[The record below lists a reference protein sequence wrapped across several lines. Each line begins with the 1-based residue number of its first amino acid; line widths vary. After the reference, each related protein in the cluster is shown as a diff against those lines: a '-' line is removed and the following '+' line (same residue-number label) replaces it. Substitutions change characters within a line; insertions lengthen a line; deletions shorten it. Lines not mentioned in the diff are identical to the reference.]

1 MVNCSIEGCK
11 SKVGREKLSFYT
23 IPAVITRQ
31 CDLTLE
37 LSERRR
43 KVWFEC
49 IYRPGFDEADAPRYV
64 RVCSKHFVNGKP
76 SALFDVANADWVPCL
91 NLGRS
96 SQVSTR
102 GFVTKKRGTI
112 QKKSKRCDDNTPLS
126 QRILDGEEDD
136 EKRSPPAVI
145 LSAEEHERIAKAE
158 TTPGI
163 LCQTEIT
170 SEGLS
175 RLEDMY
181 KRVLEENIA
190 LRKEL
195 VTLKSLVNGM
205 SDADEGLGN
214 SDNEGATAGL
224 ERVEV
229 ILKTELET
237 EMEPESCNEEDERQS
252 PQESGK
258 RLDRHKAAKDGEGS
272 PTVGGMKIRL
282 RDIRRPRAAEK
293 RSQKNF
299 MSEED
304 PLEGAEPD
312 LEPDS
317 ESEQGQAG
325 VEDQENNGQGSES
338 DEPEPK
344 RRKSYQQKREKKF
357 PCAECGQKFISRQAL
372 EIHYRIHTGERPFE
386 CSVCQRGFSVASTL
400 KAHMRTHTGERPFAC
415 NMCPRTFSEHGTL
428 KCHMRTHT
436 GEKPYECDVCHKK
449 FSENST
455 LRRHLLTHTGERP
468 FECQTCHSKFIQK
481 YNLNNHI
488 RRVHTGTILGL

>member
-96 SQVSTR
+96 SRISTR
-102 GFVTKKRGTI
+102 SSVAKKRPTV
-112 QKKSKRCDDNTPLS
+112 QKKSKRCDDSTPLS
-126 QRILDGEEDD
+126 HRIVDGDEND
-136 EKRSPPAVI
+136 EKICPPTVS

-163 LCQTEIT
+163 ICQTEIT

-181 KRVLEENIA
+181 KSVLEENIA

-195 VTLKSLVNGM
+195 ITLKSLVNGM

-214 SDNEGATAGL
+214 SDNEGAPAGL

-237 EMEPESCNEEDERQS
+237 EIEPEACLGQDPFAERNQ
-252 PQESGK
+252 PPCGPDR
-258 RLDRHKAAKDGEGS
+258 RLEKQKAVQGGEG
-272 PTVGGMKIRL
+272 TQTTLRL
-282 RDIRRPRAAEK
+282 RDVRRPRAV
-293 RSQKNF
+293 RSQKNL
-299 MSEED
+299 ED
-304 PLEGAEPD
+304 PLPDPEP
-312 LEPDS
+312 EPDS
-317 ESEQGQAG
+317 GSDRGQACADD
-325 VEDQENNGQGSES
+325 EENNGQGSES

-344 RRKSYQQKREKKF
+344 RRKTYQQKREKKF

-372 EIHYRIHTGERPFE
+372 EIHFRIHTGERPFE
-386 CSVCQRGFSVASTL
+386 CAVCQRGFSVASTL

-468 FECQTCHSKFIQK
+468 FECMTCHSKFIQK